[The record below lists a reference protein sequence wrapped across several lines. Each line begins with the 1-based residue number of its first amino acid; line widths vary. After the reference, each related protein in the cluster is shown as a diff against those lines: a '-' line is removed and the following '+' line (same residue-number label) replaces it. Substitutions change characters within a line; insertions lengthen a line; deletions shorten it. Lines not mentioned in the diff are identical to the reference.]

1 MKFVNPILIG
11 LALAVSPSLLMAQ
24 RSAGEGPHL
33 VFVQQQHKQE
43 RKGDQHP
50 KAGEWLRQH
59 RGQPVEQQQKELQ
72 RDPGFQKL
80 PPERQQKL
88 QDRLRQ
94 FNNMPPQQQ
103 ERVLNRMEQ
112 FDRLTPQQRQ
122 EARSLQERMKDV
134 PEDRRRAMRTAMR
147 NLRQMPPDQRQ
158 QVMNSNQFKSR
169 FSDDERDTMQR
180 VLALPIGPGAGENQP
195 H

>member
-1 MKFVNPILIG
+1 MKLLNSILIG
-11 LALAVSPSLLMAQ
+11 FTLAASPSLLLPQ
-24 RSAGEGPHL
+24 RSAADGPRL
-33 VFVQQQHKQE
+33 VWVQQRKQE
-43 RKGDQHP
+43 HKGDHP

-59 RGQPVEQQQKELQ
+59 RGQPVEQQQKELKN
-72 RDPGFQKL
+72 DPGFQKL

-94 FNNMPPQQQ
+94 FNSMPPQQQ
-103 ERVLNRMEQ
+103 QRVLNRMEQ
-112 FDRLTPQQRQ
+112 FDRLTPQQRD
-122 EARSLQERMKDV
+122 EARSLQQQMKNV
-134 PEDRRRAMRTAMR
+134 PEDRRQAMRTAMR

-169 FSDDERDTMQR
+169 FSDSERDTMQR
-180 VLALPIGPGAGENQP
+180 VLALPIGPGAGNEP